1 MKIFC
6 IQRYELPFII
16 EWDVDIIL
24 RTPYLF
30 PQRRCCL
37 AMAINIVLSY
47 CSDFLCMHVSFFSSP
62 PGVFNC
68 IYLSLS
74 FYTALQSLPVLC
86 GLRSWSRAWQL
97 WSWPSGA
104 QRGRDSCD
112 WSMFPLLRPAV
123 TTVTRNGTWIYR
135 DHQQL
140 RRPGLVLQTK
150 VRKEFTIT
158 EKAPTLLGR
167 SSGWKL
173 LLSHLRHNA
182 K

>member
-1 MKIFC
+1 MRRRYNSQNSVFISTEEMLPCNGNKYC
-6 IQRYELPFII
+6 IELL
-16 EWDVDIIL
+16 L
-24 RTPYLF
+24 R
-30 PQRRCCL
+30 
-37 AMAINIVLSY
+37 
-47 CSDFLCMHVSFFSSP
+47 FLLHARQFLLLPSRLLQL
-62 PGVFNC
+62 
-68 IYLSLS
+68 YLSLS

>member
-1 MKIFC
+1 MRRRYNSQNSVFISTEEMLPCNGNKYC
-6 IQRYELPFII
+6 IELL
-16 EWDVDIIL
+16 L
-24 RTPYLF
+24 RF
-30 PQRRCCL
+30 SVHARQ
-37 AMAINIVLSY
+37 
-47 CSDFLCMHVSFFSSP
+47 FLLLPSRLLQLYF
-62 PGVFNC
+62 
-68 IYLSLS
+68 SLS

-173 LLSHLRHNA
+173 ALSHLRHNA